1 MFEKLLTSLGV
12 GALTVETRL
21 EKDVFDANELIS
33 GKVVL
38 KGGDA
43 DQQISKIKLSL
54 IEHKENETEH
64 SDFDEMENVLQV
76 YEINSE
82 QVIEADQTVEKSF
95 EFPLEKYKFQNN
107 TDALTLRTYVYID
120 NGADAEEDAE
130 ITVK

>member
-64 SDFDEMENVLQV
+64 SDFDEMENILQV

-130 ITVK
+130 ITIK

>member
-1 MFEKLLTSLGV
+1 MFEKILTSLGV

-21 EKDVFDANELIS
+21 EKDVFDANELIK

-76 YEINSE
+76 YEIHSE
-82 QVIEADQTVEKSF
+82 QVVEAAQKVENPF
-95 EFPLEKYKFQNN
+95 EFPLENYEFQKD

-130 ITVK
+130 ISIQ

>member
-1 MFEKLLTSLGV
+1 MFEKILTSLGV

-21 EKDVFDANELIS
+21 EKDVFDANELIK

-76 YEINSE
+76 YEIHSE
-82 QVIEADQTVEKSF
+82 QVVEAAQTVEKPF
-95 EFPLEKYKFQNN
+95 EFPLENYEFQKD

-130 ITVK
+130 ISIQ

>member
-12 GALTVETRL
+12 GALTIETRL
-21 EKDVFDANELIS
+21 EKEAFDANELIK

-54 IEHKENETEH
+54 IDHVKNSTEH
-64 SDFDEMENVLQV
+64 SDFDEMENVLQE
-76 YEINSE
+76 YEIQSK
-82 QVIEADQTVEKSF
+82 QVVEAGETTEKAF
-95 EFPLEKYKFQNN
+95 EFPLEKFDFEKG

-120 NGADAEEDAE
+120 SGADAEEDAE
-130 ITVK
+130 IRIQ